1 MFDPDDLGLKDK
13 GVVEDFPGSSARWQR
28 RPTGISHTIV
38 NGELLIEDG
47 ELTGA
52 LPGQVIK
59 VGRVAGGQNSS
70 RRVARNFHRTSLFDD
85 PLHKSGRLLDIGE
98 FLRSDLRLVLES

>member
-1 MFDPDDLGLKDK
+1 VVSLEEAVRQMSFVPAMLCGLGNVGMVREGYRADFMVFDPDDLGLKDK
-13 GVVEDFPGSSARWQR
+13 EVVEDFPGSSARWQQ

-38 NGELLIEDG
+38 NGELLIDDG

-59 VGRVAGGQNSS
+59 VGRVGGGQS
-70 RRVARNFHRTSLFDD
+70 
-85 PLHKSGRLLDIGE
+85 
-98 FLRSDLRLVLES
+98 